1 MVAFMMK
8 TTEHPSVTERAF
20 LSLPEAAQEIS
31 CTRRFLE
38 KRIEDG
44 EIAVFRP
51 SKKIVRIER
60 SEFKRWVA
68 AYTARGTASPA

>member
-1 MVAFMMK
+1 MK
-8 TTEHPSVTERAF
+8 NASHIITAPQAF
-20 LSLPEAAQEIS
+20 LSLNEAAHEIG

-51 SKKIVRIER
+51 SKRLARIKR
-60 SEFKRWVA
+60 GEFARWVES
-68 AYTARGTASPA
+68 YTARRGVGL